1 MSMPNINIV
10 TLFKSN
16 LNELYGA
23 RLSRVILFGSYAR
36 GEETEDSDIDFL
48 VILKDKN
55 ISVFSE
61 IEAINRK
68 VYKIILESGK
78 IISFIPTTEEK
89 FETSS
94 NYFYSRIKQEGITI

>member
-1 MSMPNINIV
+1 MSIASANIV
-10 TLFKSN
+10 ALFKSN
-16 LNELYGA
+16 LNELYGT
-23 RLSRVILFGSYAR
+23 RLSKLILFGSYAR
-36 GEETEDSDIDFL
+36 GEEREDSDIDFL

-61 IEAINRK
+61 IEAINSK
-68 VYKIILESGK
+68 VYKIILETGK

-94 NYFYSRIKQEGITI
+94 NYLYRRIKQEGITV